1 MNDDPQRRALHND
14 SIENGE
20 KRRINNIPPSCYFH
34 LRQERKRCRY
44 LVVPKTE
51 RDLCV
56 LEDAYCDDND
66 GHQKQC
72 GPLDRK
78 NVSSCDTSASS
89 SQRSSRR
96 LLPSTQILISAMNET
111 TSKRN
116 TNTISTSTST
126 ISTRSSVANKS
137 LLLRKFYESISV
149 GIKDHSGNSF
159 TVTTSAR
166 PMKEKE
172 NVSSDKT
179 RTQQLIDE
187 IDDPSFSTLKIGH
200 HKRYLQL
207 TTNNS
212 NRQQTSKRTPAQR
225 KELGKL
231 NQMILKEQALYRLAL
246 DKFHDC
252 YKSRYLIG
260 FGSSSSSS
268 DGYTATDG
276 KTSNASAFGRWACFQ
291 AQAINREWEKTIEGN
306 ANSTD
311 PKTSNDRKNASVS
324 TNKNNDTHDIQPLP
338 KYYGKVRQTFALHS
352 RTQQSSLDVQ
362 DLTCYV
368 VYESMP
374 TSQLSSSSSSSPLS
388 EKIKEFSP
396 KDAENNQDGGSFRK
410 ITPPTTD
417 SAPSVRLLRNDPK
430 ALELAAKYSA
440 TIVTTS
446 ETLETL
452 LRLPGDR
459 SSKWMLPCTTTRT
472 VSAPNSGPK
481 STSSSSIPVTI
492 LDLPIAQAFSSPR
505 SCLEMGLQEGLYQ
518 AFLNQQNQPASQ
530 AVETLDA
537 TQNGKEK
544 QDRTSPPVSQ
554 FVYSLWTLPT
564 KNVGVKNGSRKP
576 TKVIVRTLVRLR
588 DSVSKLPVRLRARVE
603 YFSTPV
609 NSESHSRREIP
620 NSYEKSLWILD
631 QVLFGHQVFC
641 LQYRIDPTTCGI
653 VGWDATSVA
662 HAFAASATDGIPGG
676 FKSHHSDHGPLDH
689 WKALIQLLQ
698 SIPSIDM
705 PETLL
710 CLPGRIGERNKT
722 VNDTSRE
729 ILLGKRTIS
738 TVPTDCQTQQQQEV
752 RLDPFSV
759 SVHAPCEDLLA
770 LKSRQSQKATASSKL
785 SSPSPSSTVIIT
797 LDKSVLDQVGA
808 VILGDQALRDCR
820 REWEWGRPG
829 QVPNTYPIDTM
840 E

>member
-1 MNDDPQRRALHND
+1 
-14 SIENGE
+14 
-20 KRRINNIPPSCYFH
+20 
-34 LRQERKRCRY
+34 
-44 LVVPKTE
+44 
-51 RDLCV
+51 
-56 LEDAYCDDND
+56 
-66 GHQKQC
+66 
-72 GPLDRK
+72 
-78 NVSSCDTSASS
+78 
-89 SQRSSRR
+89 
-96 LLPSTQILISAMNET
+96 
-111 TSKRN
+111 
-116 TNTISTSTST
+116 
-126 ISTRSSVANKS
+126 
-137 LLLRKFYESISV
+137 
-149 GIKDHSGNSF
+149 
-159 TVTTSAR
+159 
-166 PMKEKE
+166 MKEKE
-172 NVSSDKT
+172 NFTSDKT
-179 RTQQLIDE
+179 QTQQLIDE
-187 IDDPSFSTLKIGH
+187 IDDCSFSTLKIGH

-246 DKFHDC
+246 DKFHDG

-268 DGYTATDG
+268 NGNKATDG

-306 ANSTD
+306 AKSTD
-311 PKTSNDRKNASVS
+311 PKTSNDRKNASVN
-324 TNKNNDTHDIQPLP
+324 TNKNNDTHDTQPLP

-352 RTQQSSLDVQ
+352 RTQRSTLDVQ
-362 DLTCYV
+362 DLKCYV

-374 TSQLSSSSSSSPLS
+374 TSQLSSSSSSSSPLS

-396 KDAENNQDGGSFRK
+396 KDAENSQDSGTFRK
-410 ITPPTTD
+410 IAPPTTD

-472 VSAPNSGPK
+472 VTAPNTGPE

-505 SCLEMGLQEGLYQ
+505 SCLETGLQEGLYQ
-518 AFLNQQNQPASQ
+518 AFLNQQYQPAQQ
-530 AVETLDA
+530 AVETSDA

-544 QDRTSPPVSQ
+544 QDGTSDGKSPPVSQ

-564 KNVGVKNGSRKP
+564 KNVGVKTGSRKP
-576 TKVIVRTLVRLR
+576 TKVLVRTLVRLR

-609 NSESHSRREIP
+609 NSKSRSRREIP

-662 HAFAASATDGIPGG
+662 HAFAASATDDIPGG
-676 FKSHHSDHGPLDH
+676 FKSHHNDHGPLDH

-698 SIPSIDM
+698 SIPSIDV

-710 CLPGRIGERNKT
+710 CLPGRIGERNKI

-729 ILLGKRTIS
+729 ILLGERTIS
-738 TVPTDCQTQQQQEV
+738 TVPTDFQTQQQQEA

-770 LKSRQSQKATASSKL
+770 SRLRQ
-785 SSPSPSSTVIIT
+785 SSPSPSSTVIIA
-797 LDKSVLDQVGA
+797 LDESVLDQVGA